1 MRQNR
6 RSASTSTVIASER
19 FGSNATV
26 SRVRGGGEYLFT
38 MGNSHWTVI
47 CESGLEAWCE
57 RERRGAQTVC
67 GTCRKG
73 GARCILVVILFLDT
87 EMQAGDI
94 RPRLLQFGEGFE
106 RGGFFEPNALDQS
119 RRFEPRHVCRR
130 AETRQFVPPEH
141 WMRGH
146 LELTP

>member
-1 MRQNR
+1 M
-6 RSASTSTVIASER
+6 
-19 FGSNATV
+19 
-26 SRVRGGGEYLFT
+26 FT

-73 GARCILVVILFLDT
+73 GARCILVVFLFLDT

-94 RPRLLQFGEGFE
+94 RPGLLHSVRGS
-106 RGGFFEPNALDQS
+106 RGGDSSNPMLWIKVGGSSQDMSVVAQNETIRATGALDEGTFGVDAVMS
-119 RRFEPRHVCRR
+119 
-130 AETRQFVPPEH
+130 
-141 WMRGH
+141 
-146 LELTP
+146 